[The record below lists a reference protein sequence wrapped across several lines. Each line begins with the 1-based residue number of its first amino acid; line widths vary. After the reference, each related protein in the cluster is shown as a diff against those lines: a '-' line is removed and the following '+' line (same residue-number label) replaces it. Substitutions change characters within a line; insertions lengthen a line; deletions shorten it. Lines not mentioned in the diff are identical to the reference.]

1 VGLILRPIDL
11 VSMGTCVFYGCK
23 RQFMISKS
31 HFYYNVNWRNYSSR
45 NPFLSRLKIRF
56 LDHRGASGGQYS
68 SNAEQV
74 QCTQEPPKA
83 WIRTS
88 SQALKLSRSQ
98 ALKLWSSEGNP
109 TLIRSPS
116 AYLIIA
122 LLLSAPFPFV
132 CSSQWG
138 DLPRTCRGLK
148 PPQWLSKNQYS
159 SLSWFFLYCT

>member
-1 VGLILRPIDL
+1 MGLILRPINL

-31 HFYYNVNWRNYSSR
+31 HFYYNVSWRNYSSR

-74 QCTQEPPKA
+74 QCTQESPKA

-88 SQALKLSRSQ
+88 SQALKISSSE
-98 ALKLWSSEGNP
+98 ALKLWRKSYVDQEPVSLSDHCP
-109 TLIRSPS
+109 
-116 AYLIIA
+116 A
-122 LLLSAPFPFV
+122 LKCTIPIV

-138 DLPRTCRGLK
+138 DLPRICRGLK

-159 SLSWFFLYCT
+159 SLSWFLLYCM